1 MTFNAIF
8 FPVKRST
15 ILQDATGLRS
25 VFPKRLGFDN
35 VLEIMRTLLLSLSFV
50 AVCGMALAKSTNG
63 RQIFEVRCSR
73 CHGGDA
79 KGGETGPNIVVQI
92 AARTDANLAE
102 FLRSGRP
109 SSGMP
114 GFDLPT
120 QDMSALV
127 AYARTLAMASNAP
140 AATEERRTV
149 ETIDG
154 QKIEGRVLNGGMT
167 ELQLQTPDGQIRLL
181 RKNPEGRYR
190 PVTTQADWASY
201 HGDPS
206 GNRFSK
212 LTQIDKANVGRLA
225 PKWTFT
231 LPNITPLENTPVV
244 VEGIMYVS
252 SANEV
257 YGLDAG
263 SGRSLWH
270 YRRDRTK
277 GLVGNA
283 SGGFNRGV
291 AISGNRLFM
300 LTDNAHIISMNR
312 FNGELLWETEMAD
325 WHQNYNATSAPLV
338 VGDLVITGTAGGDE
352 GARGFL
358 AAFEAATGK
367 EVWRFW
373 TVPKP
378 GEPGSETWQGKS
390 SEHGSGAT
398 WMTGTYDPQLDL
410 VYWPTGNPG
419 PDLNGDSRAGDNLY
433 SDCILALEAKTGRL
447 KWYYQFTPHDVH
459 DWDAEEPPVLVDT
472 NWHGKPRNLLIQANR
487 NGFFYVFDRSSGEL
501 LLAKP
506 FAKKLNWAKEIG
518 RDGSP
523 VLNQL
528 PEAPNG
534 DTYVCPGMAGATNW
548 YSTSFN
554 PGTGLYYIQVHE
566 RCNIF
571 SKQAME
577 WEAGKPFMGGSVR
590 SLANESLEKSV
601 RAIDIQTGATAW
613 DLLQSGK
620 SFGSAGLFSTASGLV
635 FFGENSGSFMAADAS
650 TGKVLW
656 EFSAN
661 QGWRASPMTY
671 MFDNR
676 QYVAIAAGT
685 GIIAFALPE

>member
-127 AYARTLAMASNAP
+127 AYARTLAMASNAH

-472 NWHGKPRNLLIQANR
+472 NWHGQARKLLLQANR
-487 NGFFYVFDRSSGEL
+487 N
-501 LLAKP
+501 
-506 FAKKLNWAKEIG
+506 
-518 RDGSP
+518 
-523 VLNQL
+523 
-528 PEAPNG
+528 
-534 DTYVCPGMAGATNW
+534 
-548 YSTSFN
+548 
-554 PGTGLYYIQVHE
+554 
-566 RCNIF
+566 
-571 SKQAME
+571 
-577 WEAGKPFMGGSVR
+577 
-590 SLANESLEKSV
+590 
-601 RAIDIQTGATAW
+601 
-613 DLLQSGK
+613 
-620 SFGSAGLFSTASGLV
+620 
-635 FFGENSGSFMAADAS
+635 
-650 TGKVLW
+650 
-656 EFSAN
+656 
-661 QGWRASPMTY
+661 
-671 MFDNR
+671 
-676 QYVAIAAGT
+676 
-685 GIIAFALPE
+685 